1 MNDALTGLKLELAGF
16 LGLLEE
22 EAAALASG
30 RADDLDALTQ
40 RRDAANR
47 SLAARWRALATHLNL
62 AADANLDAV
71 RERCAALPEWAET
84 EALAQQSARLNRLN
98 SKLIDEQLRRT
109 QAAVQVLRN
118 AAGNRTL
125 YGADGRMSDFSD
137 LHRNIGSA

>member
-1 MNDALTGLKLELAGF
+1 MNDALAGLKDALAGF

-30 RADDLDALTQ
+30 RADDLDALTV
-40 RRDAANR
+40 RRDAANKT
-47 SLAARWRALATHLNL
+47 LAAGWRALATHLGL
-62 AADANLDAV
+62 PPDASLDAV
-71 RERCAALPEWAET
+71 RERCAAWPEWSET
-84 EALAQQSARLNRLN
+84 EALAKQAAQVNRLN
-98 SKLIDEQLRRT
+98 SRLIDEQLRRT

-118 AAGNRTL
+118 ASGNRTL